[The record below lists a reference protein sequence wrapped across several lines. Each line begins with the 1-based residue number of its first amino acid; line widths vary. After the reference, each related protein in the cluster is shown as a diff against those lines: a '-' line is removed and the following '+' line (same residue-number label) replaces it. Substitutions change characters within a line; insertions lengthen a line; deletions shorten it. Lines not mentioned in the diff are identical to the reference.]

1 MAEFCY
7 NPLKGVDDAISKA
20 MGDGWT
26 PFMVAGYRGLYDEKN
41 DVPINLDDPAK
52 AAVLLKEFAAQ
63 LQEEDRRKV
72 YKAIIQGA
80 FDRKSSRQVLPQM
93 YQQLKRDFSAQER
106 FDRVSMIATM
116 FSDRV
121 DQVLAEH
128 PELNRATVVNGI
140 QHGAGIV
147 GGEMGIFDAVYD
159 ELCDY
164 YAEAVDNGNQED
176 ADKYK
181 KMIEH
186 WPALT
191 SYARIRLRDTEGVKL
206 GKLIDYADETD
217 EGNYGD
223 NDLSELFDAS
233 ESKREGWQ
241 EMNDYISAFGSIG
254 KEVRRVLG
262 TIQKTD
268 ENGSGEEDDL
278 GFPRFLDPVQAHQS
292 LMERL
297 RGVTSESEM
306 IHELREGGKVEGWM
320 SEVADLLESN
330 PVLRT
335 QFYVDFHKNFQPYS
349 MMIEATEGRLKT
361 FKTKIMNRIENA
373 LAGEYSTRVSLG
385 ISLSPLS
392 VYDSH
397 GNVNWANLKSFIDLV
412 NEWLPAQTSEN
423 VLSTPKFWKATS
435 VEKKQFLRD
444 AFNRLGIKVD
454 GNTFAK
460 VAANPKDL
468 RKVTKALT
476 DLVRYGI
483 EKSLSTEELNKLK
496 AGEYSSLG
504 TKKFKKDVFKFTPQ
518 SQSSRG
524 QKEGIVEENVNK
536 ILTVITKNRE
546 GLRYEH
552 RVRKKD
558 RNGRST
564 SMDSNV
570 NPSYLGDFVAKI
582 QSFVK
587 ANDKAGLQ
595 AWLQGK
601 FLDSSYF
608 MDGGKILNK
617 WIEDLFN
624 SDPNDEES
632 FATNFSFERF
642 LGTADNN
649 FEDFTSKQHA
659 VALLSAYFSDK
670 QISGKSQY
678 AHYPVFILGDSGVA
692 KWIKAK
698 RYSAQEILD
707 GMYNV
712 YRQEKRRMALTKAAN
727 DHLRSQGFKTID
739 NFSSKEDEFT
749 LLPFLNAGFKG
760 FNGEPTTKYRDIM
773 GDNPTEQSVKR
784 AIRAYMDDSLANY
797 KQRLQEYGVLE
808 EADGKLVYLS
818 QEATPQTLDKVLA
831 DYYWNTKF
839 ATIQQLQLMTV
850 DPAFYKGTKDL
861 QKRYK
866 EIHAPGI
873 SLSTDAVWIKED
885 GTEER
890 FTDAEG
896 RAIERVVYFDDI
908 NIDAEESNPE
918 FMKAIKARLPQVY
931 KTYKENTLTDGQ
943 GYRTLDSYR
952 KVQIMAGK
960 WTPEMEKLYN
970 DIKAIRAK
978 YAESEVPVE
987 VLQDIADRSIVFQP
1001 IKPYM
1006 YTLENLNLGTDVLKI
1021 PVQHKY
1027 AEAIIIPELLPVGS
1041 KLRDLGLW
1049 MEEKGVDLVGST
1061 KIVKV
1066 GGFGSTEISKAKDS
1080 HSLREALDKGYVH
1093 QLNYGD
1099 YRIQSNVPEHVNHA
1113 QLFGTQ
1119 VRKLIM
1125 ANVRMDSYDYARYI
1139 PGGMVNLGDGSGP
1152 RRVTGRNLVAF
1163 YNSLIVANILDSYK
1177 QFAGE
1182 VGSKKKLSDML
1193 SQTIL
1198 GNSRESMD
1206 NLEAF
1211 SLTEDGDFT
1220 LPLFEGALEHDS
1232 SAMLFSLFKKMV
1244 NKQKISGGAAVQ
1256 VSAFGISGYE
1266 EDGGLKYV
1274 TDGKDNILYAECE
1287 IPWDLSYTDRTGKV
1301 IPLKFEDYCNADG
1314 TLIMTENG
1322 ESKLEMEFPGIT
1334 SLIAYRI
1341 PTERDYSMINL
1352 RVKRFSQKTAGG
1364 TIKVPAQ
1371 GTTIA
1376 GFDFDIDKLY
1386 FMRREFRESK
1396 GVDTAAEDLVTA
1408 MMGGLRVREFDT
1420 YDYTKT
1426 PLENSRVA
1434 RNNQLIDLIQQRLM
1448 DPETFAQRYT
1458 PGGFAQSSRAARVM
1472 RELLFG
1478 SLDGIV
1484 KDGKVDFAAVNER
1497 AKDKKSDPEP
1507 NYDPSDPLTIITYNQ
1522 QNQVAGKLIGI
1533 FANQNT
1539 NHAFSSLMKTFLLK
1553 APIEFAGHS
1562 YRDLLHAPDGVDV
1575 DLHVA
1580 ELLSASVDAVKDP
1593 VLNFLNLNTVTADSG
1608 AILARLGYTPTEI
1621 GVLLNQPIIKEVC
1634 EMVFNDNVDTD
1645 IAVGQLERDYKKKV
1659 TDYEEKG
1666 IVPARDYS
1674 LDKLASNLVQ
1684 DREARERG
1692 ESVMVNPEFIKGQL
1706 QVLKLFKDILRVAT
1720 DVSQFVTS
1728 SKFTASNA
1736 VGSSFGD
1743 LYAQQMKVQRYLER
1757 FSVKKDGKGG
1767 GLTALSVMMEVATGI
1782 KEPISNDPM
1791 LLIMDD
1797 GEYMRG
1803 LTENP
1808 LGYEQAMFDMNR
1820 KALRQLSRYFPYET
1834 APYKSARERL
1844 ASLTRSQTLDAA
1856 TINSLHSDM
1865 IVYMLAQQENGM
1877 FDGNSTYVRNFGGQ
1891 KESMTRRQY
1900 YTEHFAKDLFMFLEA
1915 NPELKERPIFKY
1927 LQFNT
1932 EEQRGKEDKV
1942 TMNIEGVGGLAS
1954 YQKEEIRDSWAELL
1968 EDFPQIADDLLLY
1981 NYYKLGFTFSPLSF
1995 MHLAPT
2001 AVKEHIKVGENLSYA
2016 EFLRKV
2022 EKGEISVDTER
2033 FAQQYILNHLD
2044 NRRLVYTPKGDALK
2058 YLKLQMMQG
2067 GVAQPTFFVDLTD
2080 LNDDVA
2086 PQLAISD
2093 KTLEEGQV
2101 AFRPVLQMGTKDH
2114 PIYYIAQSL
2123 DSTGMFNVA
2132 NSPTIMYRRVE
2143 GLGTSNRSLQY
2154 TNAAEK
2160 AQDNTP
2166 QMDETTEGTTSPQE
2180 TEYIEGVNAE
2190 QVRQEYIDWIIGEAV
2205 RSGAIMAE
2213 DAEEARGYF
2222 AQMNDSDLLKAIN
2235 EIRAEAKQ
2243 ELITKFG
2250 EKVC

>member
-20 MGDGWT
+20 IGGGWT
-26 PFMVAGYRGLYDEKN
+26 PFMVAGYRGLYDERN
-41 DVPINLDDPAK
+41 DVPLPMEDPAK
-52 AAVLLKEFAAQ
+52 AASLLKEFAVQ
-63 LQEEDRRKV
+63 LQEEDKRKV
-72 YKAIIQGA
+72 YKSIIQGA

-121 DQVLAEH
+121 DEILSEH
-128 PELNRATVVNGI
+128 PDLNRRSVVNGI
-140 QHGAGIV
+140 QHGKGIV

-159 ELCDY
+159 ELADY
-164 YAEAVDNGNQED
+164 YAEAVNDGNTED
-176 ADKYK
+176 AEKYK
-181 KMIEH
+181 KMLEH
-186 WPALT
+186 WPALS
-191 SYARIRLRDTEGVKL
+191 SYARIRLRDIEGVKL
-206 GKLIDYADETD
+206 GKLVDYADDAD
-217 EGNYGD
+217 ESNYGD

-233 ESKREGWQ
+233 EAKREGWQ

-254 KEVRRVLG
+254 KETRRVLG
-262 TIQKTD
+262 TIQQTD
-268 ENGSGEEDDL
+268 DKGNPEVDDL
-278 GFPRFLDPVQAHQS
+278 GFPRFLDPVQAHQT

-306 IHELREGGKVEGWM
+306 IRELQEGGRVEGWM
-320 SEVADLLESN
+320 NEVVDILQEN
-330 PVLRT
+330 PILRT

-349 MMIEATEGRLKT
+349 ALIEKVDGKVRRFE
-361 FKTKIMNRIENA
+361 TKILNRIEDA
-373 LAGEYSTRVSLG
+373 LSGRYKTKVSLG
-385 ISLSPLS
+385 LNASGST
-392 VYDSH
+392 VYDSKS
-397 GNVNWANLKSFIDLV
+397 NVNWAGIKALADKV
-412 NEWLPAQTSEN
+412 GEWLSEPRAEQTGNIMLDTKSYGKGSASSKFYRS
-423 VLSTPKFWKATS
+423 ST
-435 VEKKQFLRD
+435 VEKKAFLRE
-444 AFNRLGIKVD
+444 AFNALGVDID
-454 GNTFAK
+454 GNTLSK
-460 VAANPKDL
+460 VVGNYKSL
-468 RKVTKALT
+468 RIVTKAIS
-476 DLVRYGI
+476 DMVNYGFVPY
-483 EKSLSTEELNKLK
+483 LSTEQQEALTNGDYDKLPTAK
-496 AGEYSSLG
+496 FRTIFDFSSEAAQR
-504 TKKFKKDVFKFTPQ
+504 K
-518 SQSSRG
+518 G
-524 QKEGIVEENVNK
+524 QKEGIVAENFRK
-536 ILTVITKNRE
+536 IFTEITKNRE
-546 GLRYEH
+546 GLRLEH

-587 ANDKAGLQ
+587 VNDRAGLQ
-595 AWLQGK
+595 AWLQSK

-608 MDGGKILNK
+608 MDNGQILNK

-624 SDPNDEES
+624 GGLGEDS
-632 FATNFSFERF
+632 FAANFSFERF
-642 LGTADNN
+642 LGTIDNN

-659 VALLSAYFSDK
+659 IALLSAYFSDK
-670 QISGKSQY
+670 QISPKSQY

-692 KWIKAK
+692 KWVRAK
-698 RYSAQEILD
+698 RYSSQEILD

-712 YRQEKRRMALTKAAN
+712 YRQERRRMELTKTAN
-727 DHLRSQGFKTID
+727 GFLRGQGFKSID
-739 NFSSKEDEFT
+739 NFSSKENEYT
-749 LLPFLNAGFKG
+749 LLPFLNKDFKD
-760 FNGEPTTKYRDIM
+760 FNGEPTTKYRDLM
-773 GDNPTEQSVKR
+773 GENPTEQSVKR
-784 AIRAYMDDSLANY
+784 AIRAYMDDALANY
-797 KQRLQEYGVLE
+797 KQRLKEFGVLE
-808 EADGKLVYLS
+808 ESDGKLVYLS
-818 QEATPQTLDKVLA
+818 QEATPATLDKVLA
-831 DYYWNTKF
+831 EYYWNTKF
-839 ATIQQLQLMTV
+839 ATIQQLQLMTI

-866 EIHAPGI
+866 EIHAPGK
-873 SLSTDAVWIKED
+873 SLSVEATWN
-885 GTEER
+885 GQG
-890 FTDAEG
+890 FTDSEG

-908 NIDAEESNPE
+908 SIDAEESNPE
-918 FMKAIKARLPQVY
+918 FMAAIKARLPQVY
-931 KTYKENTLTDGQ
+931 KAYKDNTLTDGQ

-952 KVQIMAGK
+952 KVKIMAGE
-960 WTPEMEKLYN
+960 WTPEMEGVYN
-970 DIKAIRAK
+970 DIKGLKAK
-978 YAESEVPVE
+978 YAGEIPAD
-987 VLQDIADRSIVFQP
+987 VLQEIADRAVVFQP

-1006 YTLENLNLGTDVLKI
+1006 FTLENLNMGTDVLKI

-1027 AEAIIIPELLPVGS
+1027 AEAVIIPELLPVGS
-1041 KLRDLGLW
+1041 KLRDLGEW
-1049 MEEKGVDLVGST
+1049 MQEKDIDLVGST

-1066 GGFGSTEISKAKDS
+1066 GGFGSADIKGQSGQG
-1080 HSLREALDKGYVH
+1080 LRDALDKGYVH
-1093 QLNYGD
+1093 QLNYAD

-1125 ANVRMDSYDYARYI
+1125 ANVRMDSYDYGKYI
-1139 PGGMVNLGDGSGP
+1139 PSETVNLGDPSGP
-1152 RRVTGRNLVAF
+1152 RRINGRNLVAF
-1163 YNSLIVANILDSYK
+1163 YNSLIVANILESYK

-1193 SQTIL
+1193 SQSIL

-1256 VSAFGISGYE
+1256 VSAYGLTTE

-1287 IPWDLSYTDRTGKV
+1287 IPWDLSYTDRNGNV
-1301 IPLKFEDYCNADG
+1301 VALNFEDYCNPDG
-1314 TLIMTENG
+1314 TLKMLENG
-1322 ESKLEMEFPGIT
+1322 ESKLETEFPGIT

-1352 RVKRFSQKTAGG
+1352 RVKRFSPKVAGG

-1386 FMRREFRESK
+1386 FMRREFREKK

-1408 MMGGLRVREFDT
+1408 MFGGTRVREFDT
-1420 YDYTKT
+1420 YDYSKT

-1472 RELLFG
+1472 REILFG
-1478 SLDGIV
+1478 SLDGIER
-1484 KDGKVDFAAVNER
+1484 DGKVDFDAINER

-1539 NHAFSSLMKTFLLK
+1539 NHAFSSLMKSFMLK
-1553 APIEFAGHS
+1553 APIAFAGHS
-1562 YRDLLHAPDGVDV
+1562 YSDLLHAPQGVDV

-1593 VLNFLNLNTVTADSG
+1593 VLNFLNLNTVTADAG

-1634 EMVFNDNVDTD
+1634 ESVFNDNVDVD
-1645 IAVGQLERDYKKKV
+1645 IAIGQLERNYKKMAPS
-1659 TDYEEKG
+1659 YNEKE
-1666 IVPARDYS
+1666 IKNDRDYS
-1674 LDKLASNLVQ
+1674 LDVLTSYLIT
-1684 DREARERG
+1684 DRKAREKG
-1692 ESVMVNPEFIKGQL
+1692 EKGLIITNPDFVKGQL
-1706 QVLKLFKDILRVAT
+1706 QVLKLFKDILRVSK

-1743 LYAQQMKVQRYLER
+1743 LYAQQMKVQKYLDR
-1757 FSVKKDGKGG
+1757 FDAKGKDE
-1767 GLTALSVMMEVATGI
+1767 LSVTMQVATEI
-1782 KEPISNDPM
+1782 TAPISDSEE
-1791 LLIMDD
+1791 LLGLSDT
-1797 GEYMRG
+1797 EYMRR
-1803 LTENP
+1803 LLENP
-1808 LGYEQAMFDMNR
+1808 LGYEQAMYDANR
-1820 KALRQLSRYFPYET
+1820 RALRALAQFFPYET
-1834 APYKSARERL
+1834 AAYKNARTRL
-1844 ASLTRSQTLDAA
+1844 AQLTRGQTLDAA
-1856 TINSLHSDM
+1856 TINSMHSDM
-1865 IVYMLAQQENGM
+1865 IVYMLSQQERGL
-1877 FDGNSTYVRNFGGQ
+1877 FDGKSTYVRNHDGQ
-1891 KESMTRRQY
+1891 RQTMTRREY
-1900 YTEHFAKDLFMFLEA
+1900 YTQHFAKDLFVFLEN

-1932 EEQRGKEDKV
+1932 EEQKGKEDKV

-1981 NYYKLGFTFSPLSF
+1981 NFYKLGFTFSPISF

-2001 AVKEHIKVGENLSYA
+2001 AVKEHIKVNNELSYA

-2022 EKGEISVDTER
+2022 EHGGISVDTDR
-2033 FAQQYILNHLD
+2033 FLQQYILNHLD
-2044 NRRLVYTPKGDALK
+2044 NVRLVYSPKGDALK
-2058 YLKLQMMQG
+2058 YLKLQMIKN
-2067 GVAQPTFFVDLTD
+2067 GVVQSQFEVDITD
-2080 LNDDVA
+2080 LKDDVA
-2086 PQLAISD
+2086 PQLTIKD
-2093 KTLEEGQV
+2093 KSIEKGQI
-2101 AFRPVLQMGTKDH
+2101 AFRPILQMGTKSN
-2114 PIYYIAQSL
+2114 PIYYMAVGTS
-2123 DSTGMFNVA
+2123 GKFNVSD
-2132 NSPTIMYRRVE
+2132 SPRITYRLVE
-2143 GLGTSNRSLQY
+2143 GLGRTNVSLQY
-2154 TNAAEK
+2154 TNSAEV
-2160 AQDNTP
+2160 AQNNTP
-2166 QMDETTEGTTSPQE
+2166 EVSETPEGNTTPE
-2180 TEYIEGVNAE
+2180 EV
-2190 QVRQEYIDWIIGEAV
+2190 EYIDGISASEARQQYVDWIIRQLVAQGMPVEQV
-2205 RSGAIMAE
+2205 
-2213 DAEEARGYF
+2213 EEVKG
-2222 AQMNDSDLLKAIN
+2222 QLTGLSDSDLLATIN
-2235 EIRAEAKQ
+2235 EARAEAKQ